1 MSKVN
6 LRNFDYQKVAKL
18 DSDMWRAYYNHQF
31 FKLFGQL
38 LKLIRSQLGL
48 SWFLT
53 IRLAYH
59 AGWAAVDY
67 RIRKKKGIKS
77 ERVLKNLIHFY
88 KIISDNSIK
97 PFDYMEAAKLE
108 LAWWEIHRRSYR
120 NNKELEQSLADAAA
134 VMYDISPTALK
145 EYAHYR
151 AEAMILPRHEGDDQK
166 VPTDWN
172 EVERLLVKAWG
183 SLHAAVQ
190 K

>member
-1 MSKVN
+1 MSKAN
-6 LRNFDYQKVAKL
+6 LQNFDYQKVAKL
-18 DSDMWRAYYNHQF
+18 DTDMWRAYYNHQF

-38 LKLIRSQLGL
+38 FKLIHSQLGL
-48 SWFLT
+48 NGFLT

-59 AGWAAVDY
+59 AGWAAADY

-77 ERVLKNLIHFY
+77 ERVLKNLVHFY
-88 KIISDNSIK
+88 KIISDHTTDA
-97 PFDYMEAAKLE
+97 FDYTKAAKLE

-120 NNKELEQSLADAAA
+120 NNKELEESLAAAAA
-134 VMYDISPTALK
+134 VTYNVSPIVLK

-166 VPTDWN
+166 IPTNWD
-172 EVERLLVKAWG
+172 EVERLLIKAWS